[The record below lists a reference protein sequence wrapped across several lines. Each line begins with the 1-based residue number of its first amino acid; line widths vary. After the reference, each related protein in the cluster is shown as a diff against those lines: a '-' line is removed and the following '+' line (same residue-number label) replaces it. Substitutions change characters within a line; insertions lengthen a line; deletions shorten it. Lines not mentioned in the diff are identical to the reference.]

1 MIKGIHKV
9 RMRLADG
16 TSRWYIYA
24 WRGGPK
30 IGLVNGRAFP
40 KSLPAEIVRAYAE
53 ATKNHNA
60 SPPTLFARLIEDYL
74 HSSEWDALSPV
85 TKRVWRRWIDKIK
98 AKFGKAEIGVFEDKR
113 MRGDIKKWRDEFA
126 KSSKRNADM
135 AIQVLHRVIAFGVD
149 DGRLSVNVATGI
161 GKLYEHD
168 RSDIIWEDDERDA
181 FIASRPREHGWV
193 LRLACLT
200 GLRATDLV
208 ALPESA
214 DKGHRFVWKTSK
226 SGKTTTVIIP
236 ILPATRTLL
245 DEIAAAW
252 PLQDGVVRKLDTP
265 ILRGQKGRPLKPGT
279 AGEFISDGVKALLAA
294 GIMTEQKHL
303 HDCRGTFATEL
314 LLAGLTDSEAAE
326 ILGWE
331 TQRVKDI
338 RRKYVDDKKIAA
350 SIVERLEDARQ
361 AREKTKQEQKL

>member
-1 MIKGIHKV
+1 
-9 RMRLADG
+9 
-16 TSRWYIYA
+16 
-24 WRGGPK
+24 
-30 IGLVNGRAFP
+30 
-40 KSLPAEIVRAYAE
+40 
-53 ATKNHNA
+53 
-60 SPPTLFARLIEDYL
+60 LIEDYL

-149 DGRLSVNVATGI
+149 NGRLSVNVATGI

-168 RSDIIWEDDERDA
+168 RSDIIWEEHERDA
-181 FIASRPREHGWV
+181 FIATRPREHGWV

-252 PLQDGVVRKLDTP
+252 PLKDGVVRKLDTP

-314 LLAGLTDSEAAE
+314 LLAGLTDNEAAE